1 MNSSMKFM
9 EELIETYFGTS
20 FFGMDGDAYWDESYS
35 C

>member
-9 EELIETYFGTS
+9 EELIETYFCTS
-20 FFGMDGDAYWDESYS
+20 FFGVDGDAYWDESYS